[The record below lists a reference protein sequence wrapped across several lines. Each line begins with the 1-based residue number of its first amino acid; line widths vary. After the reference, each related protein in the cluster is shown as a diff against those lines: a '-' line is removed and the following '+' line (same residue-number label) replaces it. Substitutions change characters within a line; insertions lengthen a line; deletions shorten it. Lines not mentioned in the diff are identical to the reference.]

1 MFFPKQRRKN
11 KKLLIFLI
19 RLKINTRFIELK
31 LIQNFINLFFIN
43 LYINNKIIFWQSG
56 DWFNYALA
64 NSLQKH
70 GFELFAI
77 IDIADKPKKFFE
89 AQKFVSYKK
98 IWFYNDNIKKRDK
111 PDLNYLKEIETK
123 YNINLWLLA
132 YNERIFYNYNPFYK
146 FTTNEVLSILEQEC
160 RLFES
165 ILNETKPDFLI
176 ISLTTF
182 HSNHLFYE
190 MCKAR
195 GIKVLMI
202 GPSEFG
208 FNASRLIISEEV
220 RKIDY
225 LPESLESDSNTS
237 FIELQDHLK
246 KRGTYKSVIKY
257 KNQFNKLN
265 LSRLRA
271 GMKFIFSKNTN
282 VKTHY
287 AYYGRTR
294 LKVIKHEIIS
304 LFKTKLRERF
314 INKNFT
320 RKIENEKFFYFPLHV
335 DQERSLLIGSPF
347 FTNQLEVI
355 KHIVKSLPI
364 GYKLYVKE
372 HPSMKTR
379 DWRSIS
385 YYKEIMSLPNICLI
399 HPSLDSEEL
408 IIKCSLLISISGTA
422 AFEAAFYG
430 KPSIIFTEY
439 GQRLLSSFFK
449 VNEIDNLPNIIKQ
462 ALEFKANANELSNYV
477 KIIEKNSFDFDY
489 IDFILDYGDHFYEGG
504 NLVDVKISNE
514 KMKRFLEK
522 YEEIFDKLAIK
533 YIEKINQHNTIDSK
547 R

>member
-1 MFFPKQRRKN
+1 M
-11 KKLLIFLI
+11 
-19 RLKINTRFIELK
+19 
-31 LIQNFINLFFIN
+31 
-43 LYINNKIIFWQSG
+43 
-56 DWFNYALA
+56 
-64 NSLQKH
+64 
-70 GFELFAI
+70 
-77 IDIADKPKKFFE
+77 
-89 AQKFVSYKK
+89 
-98 IWFYNDNIKKRDK
+98 
-111 PDLNYLKEIETK
+111 
-123 YNINLWLLA
+123 WLLA
-132 YNERIFYNYNPFYK
+132 YNERVFYNYNPFYK

-160 RLFES
+160 SLFES
-165 ILNETKPDFLI
+165 ILNEIKPDFLI

-202 GPSEFG
+202 GPTEFG

-220 RKIDY
+220 KKIDY
-225 LPESLESDSNTS
+225 LPESLESDSNAS
-237 FIELQDHLK
+237 FEELQDYLK
-246 KRGTYKSVIKY
+246 KMGTYKSVTKY
-257 KNQFNKLN
+257 KNQFNKSK

-304 LFKTKLRERF
+304 LFKTKWRERF
-314 INKNFT
+314 INRNFIH
-320 RKIENEKFFYFPLHV
+320 KIEDEKFFYFPLHV
-335 DQERSLLIGSPF
+335 DEERSLLIGSPF

-364 GYKLYVKE
+364 RYKLYVKE

-385 YYKEIMSLPNICLI
+385 YYKEIMSLPNVCLI
-399 HPSLDSEEL
+399 HPSVTSEEL

-430 KPSIIFTEY
+430 KPSIVFTDSDH
-439 GQRLLSSFFK
+439 RLLSAKFK
-449 VNEIDNLPNIIKQ
+449 VNDIDNLPNIIKQ
-462 ALEFKANANELSNYV
+462 ALESKVNANELSNYV
-477 KIIEKNSFDFDY
+477 RIIEKNSFDFNY
-489 IDFILDYGDHFYEGG
+489 IGFILDYGDHFYEGG
-504 NLVDVKISNE
+504 NLVDVEISNE
-514 KMKRFLEK
+514 KMKRFLERH
-522 YEEIFDKLAIK
+522 EEIFDKLAIK
-533 YIEKINQHNTIDSK
+533 YIEKIKQHDTTSSK